1 VSVPQPAAPAAGAS
15 RGWLAARA
23 AAVFLLIVGLLP
35 IVNWIPGGRQAP
47 WYATA
52 VGGWLS
58 GSAIVLGAAVVLVM
72 VSRRVPALRPD
83 AWLDHPAVARI
94 AASRLSGLALAA
106 LALLL
111 YVLIARLVF
120 GARPLVIDEVLQTFQ
135 AQILVRG
142 RLWLPT
148 GPHPE
153 FVSQLNLIDVGGKT
167 YSHFPIGG
175 PAMLALG
182 ELIHAPWLVNP
193 IAGAVSV
200 LLFHRLVSRI
210 EPRPRARLA
219 ATILFAFAPFTAFM
233 AGSFM
238 NHVPALTWLLL
249 GLVGLAEV
257 TVGDRPSA
265 WWAFACGLGF
275 GMAATIRPIDA
286 AIFAAPAGVWIC
298 ARVIRGRLPL
308 SILIAAGAGLAVPLA
323 ALLASN
329 WATTG
334 APLRFGYQVM
344 WGPDVGLGFHPSPW
358 GERHTPSDGLE
369 FINLY
374 FVRLQDYLYESPVP
388 GLVPVIG
395 ALFLTRRLPS
405 FDRYLLL
412 TAGMLVAAYFAYWH
426 DGYYLG
432 PRFMYPLLP
441 LLVLWTARL
450 PSLVRERFSPAV
462 TRGVLF
468 GYGTSAIIACIA
480 GVPVRLS
487 QYAGMFPVM
496 RWNVSETAQ
505 AAGVRDAIVLVRETW
520 GAQLL
525 ARMWA
530 LGLPR
535 PEAERIFRHV
545 DACRLEE
552 AISELEV
559 HGDGRSSTP
568 AAALSAIAP
577 LMADSS
583 RLVRSPFSPDSSERF
598 EPGRP
603 YPALCVERINDD
615 RGGTTL
621 LAPLLLARDG
631 NLYVRDLHQR
641 NRAILEEYPGRP
653 VFLLRP
659 PAGQGGALPVFH
671 PVSRDSLLALGS
683 SSGPPAR

>member
-1 VSVPQPAAPAAGAS
+1 
-15 RGWLAARA
+15 
-23 AAVFLLIVGLLP
+23 VFLLIVGFLP

-58 GSAIVLGAAVVLVM
+58 GSAIVLGAAVVLVI

-83 AWLDHPAVARI
+83 AWLDHPAVGRV
-94 AASRLSGLALAA
+94 AASRLTGPALAA

-111 YVLIARLVF
+111 YILIARLVF

-135 AQILVRG
+135 AQLLAQG

-153 FVSQLNLIDVGGKT
+153 FVSQLNLIDAGGKT
-167 YSHFPIGG
+167 YSHFPMGG

-193 IAGAVSV
+193 IAGAMSV
-200 LLFHRLVSRI
+200 LLFHRLASRVEI
-210 EPRPRARLA
+210 RPRVRLA
-219 ATILFAFAPFTAFM
+219 ATVLFAFAPFTAFM

-238 NHVPALTWLLL
+238 NHVPGLTWLLL

-257 TVGDRPSA
+257 TVGDRPGA
-265 WWAFACGLGF
+265 PWAFAGGLGF
-275 GMAATIRPIDA
+275 GMAATIRPVDA
-286 AIFAAPAGVWIC
+286 AIFAVPAGVWIC
-298 ARVIRGRLPL
+298 ACVIRRRLPW
-308 SILIAAGAGLAVPLA
+308 SILLAAIAGLAVPVA

-344 WGPDVGLGFHPSPW
+344 WGHDVGLGFHPSPW
-358 GERHTPSDGLE
+358 GEQHTLSDGIEL
-369 FINLY
+369 INLY
-374 FVRLQDYLYESPVP
+374 FIRLQEYLYESPVP
-388 GLVPVIG
+388 SLVPVIG
-395 ALFLTRRLPS
+395 ALLLARRLPP

-412 TAGMLVAAYFAYWH
+412 TAGILVAAYFAYWH

-441 LLVLWTARL
+441 LLILWTARL

-480 GVPVRLS
+480 GVPVRVS
-487 QYAGMFPVM
+487 QYSAMFPVM
-496 RWNVSETAQ
+496 RWNVSQAAQ
-505 AAGVRDAIVLVRETW
+505 AAGVHDAIVLVRETW

-559 HGDGRSSTP
+559 DGQGKRGTP

-603 YPALCVERINDD
+603 YGSLCVERINDD
-615 RGGTTL
+615 RRGTTL
-621 LAPLLLARDG
+621 LAPLLLARDA
-631 NLYVRDLHQR
+631 NLYVRDLHER
-641 NRAILEEYPGRP
+641 NRVILEQYPGRP

-659 PAGQGGALPVFH
+659 PTGQGESLPVFYSA
-671 PVSRDSLLALGS
+671 SRDSLLALGS
-683 SSGPPAR
+683 SGASPAR